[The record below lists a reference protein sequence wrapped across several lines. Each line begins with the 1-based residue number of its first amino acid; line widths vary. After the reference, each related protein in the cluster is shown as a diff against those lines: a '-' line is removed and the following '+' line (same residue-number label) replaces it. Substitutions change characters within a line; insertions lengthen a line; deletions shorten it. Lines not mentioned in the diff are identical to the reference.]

1 MEWQES
7 GSETHLET
15 KYSINSLSILND
27 LRKSGQLTD
36 AVVVADRHSFP
47 IHRAILS
54 ACSTY
59 FRALFTNESFCTER
73 KRVIIPGV
81 TAEAMN
87 AIIDFAYTHTV
98 DVRPDNVEV
107 LLPAA
112 DQFHVNGMVK
122 GEKIGGNI

>member
-7 GSETHLET
+7 GSETNLET
-15 KYSINSLSILND
+15 KYSLNSCNILNE

-36 AVVVADRHSFP
+36 AVVVAEHHSFP

-54 ACSTY
+54 ACSPY
-59 FRALFTNESFCTER
+59 FRALFTNDLFSTDR
-73 KRVIIPGV
+73 KRVVIPGV
-81 TAEAMN
+81 TAEAMK
-87 AIIDFAYTHTV
+87 AIIDFAYTRKV

-122 GEKIGGNI
+122 GEIEI